1 MQSPPPAKRMK
12 QSTLTFPSHNFLTV
26 DVDQPSS
33 SESSSNMG
41 FNDNGNSLNEASN
54 VTNIVV
60 QDQNTSSSNLTN
72 ESCPADSCKILEFL
86 ALCLN

>member
-1 MQSPPPAKRMK
+1 MQSPPPAKRLK
-12 QSTLTFPSHNFLTV
+12 QSTLTSASHNFLTV

-33 SESSSNMG
+33 SESSSNMS
-41 FNDNGNSLNEASN
+41 FNDNGNSVNEASN

-72 ESCPADSCKILEFL
+72 ESCLADCCKILEFL